1 MTYEWGGVS
10 EKIYDNR
17 FDGGTFLIL
26 SITELHKAIMDG
38 SVLLAMCFVRAG
50 LRTTAPRWP
59 LKQRAVVGAALAT
72 FKYLRTYGALARHHA
87 LW

>member
-10 EKIYDNR
+10 EKIDETR

-38 SVLLAMCFVRAG
+38 SVLLVMFSCGQV
-50 LRTTAPRWP
+50 
-59 LKQRAVVGAALAT
+59 
-72 FKYLRTYGALARHHA
+72 
-87 LW
+87 